1 MVFSMH
7 AKNKKIKTNEQ
18 ILKNHHDHFDI
29 TLKIQYESQINQCDK
44 NEILNLYKT
53 TMGVLVSRS
62 WLFSNWKTTDQCLS
76 FVDIEKKISFLFYF
90 AAENF
95 SPPLLS
101 PTLTGVVHSEDC

>member
-1 MVFSMH
+1 MH

-29 TLKIQYESQINQCDK
+29 TLKIQYESQINQRDK

-62 WLFSNWKTTDQCLS
+62 
-76 FVDIEKKISFLFYF
+76 
-90 AAENF
+90 
-95 SPPLLS
+95 
-101 PTLTGVVHSEDC
+101 